1 MSGSI
6 RCQAISCFSQD
17 LEDKEYNIKKEGKG
31 YWELGRLGPDTAT
44 EELQAKREKAER
56 VKQLAAQVREDNLK
70 KAAAAKPAQPKATKE
85 PTARDRAL
93 EFAKN
98 VPKPEVMLPPPPP
111 KPEGRKKP
119 GGYAAAAAAATALKP
134 PAAAGSDLE
143 ALEAKHSED
152 QQRVDRIRQELA
164 RMLN

>member
-1 MSGSI
+1 MALYRI
-6 RCQAISCFSQD
+6 QD
-17 LEDKEYNIKKEGKG
+17 FEDKDYNIKKEGKS
-31 YWELGRLGPDTAT
+31 YWQLGRLGPDLET

-70 KAAAAKPAQPKATKE
+70 RAAAAKPAQPKAIKE

-98 VPKPEVMLPPPPP
+98 VPNPEVMMPPPPP
-111 KPEGRKKP
+111 KPDGRKKP
-119 GGYAAAAAAATALKP
+119 GGAAAAGGGKP
-134 PAAAGSDLE
+134 AVTVGKGSDLE

-152 QQRVDRIRQELA
+152 QQKVDRIRQELA
-164 RMLN
+164 RILN